1 MVLWVVSG
9 VVRNSRTFHPD
20 GRVFRCTAEPLG
32 STDPSLARAADQL
45 AGAVLLRIGMGVMK
59 RGMPRWL
66 AKLVPDAPS
75 IAMRFSPG
83 EIRLERR
90 PGEDLDLL
98 CTAGGDRLWKLLVN
112 LMLGGKMYGL
122 HPFDYFRNVY
132 YAQVPYRI
140 DGGTRDV
147 WIRLVPDRGQDGFCS
162 RPARRMPP
170 RANRT

>member
-1 MVLWVVSG
+1 
-9 VVRNSRTFHPD
+9 
-20 GRVFRCTAEPLG
+20 
-32 STDPSLARAADQL
+32 
-45 AGAVLLRIGMGVMK
+45 
-59 RGMPRWL
+59 
-66 AKLVPDAPS
+66 
-75 IAMRFSPG
+75 MRFSPG

-98 CTAGGDRLWKLLVN
+98 CTAGGDRLWKLLFN

-147 WIRLVPDRGQDGFCS
+147 WIRLVPDRGQTATAAGLPQDAPTREQDLTNAVAGHAAIVIEIQPVDGDATPLCRLPVS
-162 RPARRMPP
+162 ALKRR
-170 RANRT
+170 